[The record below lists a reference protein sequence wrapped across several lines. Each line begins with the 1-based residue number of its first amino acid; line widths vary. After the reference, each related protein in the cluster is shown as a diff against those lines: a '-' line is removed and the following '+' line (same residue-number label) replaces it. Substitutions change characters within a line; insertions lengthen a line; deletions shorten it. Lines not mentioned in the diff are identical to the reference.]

1 MTEYR
6 NTTPQADRLSTLL
19 NDKRVQKDASTFSQF
34 ANSDANQDAGRF
46 EQINKSTVVGA
57 TPVPEYPRLPEN
69 SWTNDPTG
77 VEPPLGFVD
86 ETPIVGEVGEVQ
98 ASIDRLA
105 NAAPATQSVHVP
117 DADAVE
123 RKEGGATPETSRGP
137 LPPTAPSQDIA
148 SPNPSIETTITTDGK
163 RRRL

>member
-1 MTEYR
+1 MTDYR
-6 NTTPQADRLSTLL
+6 NDTPQADRLETLL
-19 NDKRVQKDASTFSQF
+19 NDKRVQKDASTFLSHTH
-34 ANSDANQDAGRF
+34 SEDSGRF
-46 EQINKSTVVGA
+46 AKPQHVVGE
-57 TPVPEYPRLPEN
+57 TPAVEYPRQPPSSFSNQAAVVGPEEN
-69 SWTNDPTG
+69 
-77 VEPPLGFVD
+77 LGFDVNAL
-86 ETPIVGEVGEVQ
+86 EPVGTEPEIL
-98 ASIDRLA
+98 ASLDV
-105 NAAPATQSVHVP
+105 APATQSVHVP